1 MSCIPDIQTTN
12 EMYNLYLKGYS
23 ISKVGKAFQVSRQ
36 TVFQRFKRAGMQLR
50 SKALLPFMVFNGK
63 KYTLR
68 NNGYLACTDGVRSS
82 MHRDVWCFHNGEMP
96 ENYDI
101 HHINGDKTDNRLEN
115 LQILP
120 KSEHTKLH
128 GFRGNQHT
136 KNRNK

>member
-1 MSCIPDIQTTN
+1 MFF
-12 EMYNLYLKGYS
+12 LYEEGYS
-23 ISKVGKAFQVSRQ
+23 IAQVAKAFGVSRQ
-36 TVFQRFKRAGMQLR
+36 SVFDRFKRAKKTLR
-50 SKALLPFMVFNGK
+50 SKALLPFMVFNSR

-82 MHRDVWCFHNGEMP
+82 MHRDVWCFYNGEIP

-101 HHINGDKTDNRLEN
+101 HHINGNKTDNCLEN

>member
-1 MSCIPDIQTTN
+1 MSCTPDIQTTS
-12 EMYNLYLKGYS
+12 EMHDLYLKGYS
-23 ISKVGKAFQVSRQ
+23 ISQVGRAFQVSRQ
-36 TVFQRFKRAGMQLR
+36 TVFQRFKRAGMELR
-50 SKALLPFMVFNGK
+50 SKTLLPFMLFQGK

-82 MHRDVWCFHNGEMP
+82 MHRDVWCFHNGEIP

-115 LQILP
+115 LEILP